1 MAFNCPEPRD
11 LRQVGLGENKNAWG
25 ISKYSNV
32 MQILKNHDRYNLGSV
47 LSRWQGELMATTVL
61 FLI

>member
-11 LRQVGLGENKNAWG
+11 LRQVGSGENKNAWG

-32 MQILKNHDRYNLGSV
+32 MQILKSMIDTILG
-47 LSRWQGELMATTVL
+47 LCLAGGREN
-61 FLI
+61 